1 MGRLPRRPD
10 KEYVIKSQQVQ
21 STTSPFRRKEDRIT
35 GEPVEEMNQGLGRIR
50 VRIGKEKRLEQQLQ
64 R

>member
-1 MGRLPRRPD
+1 
-10 KEYVIKSQQVQ
+10 
-21 STTSPFRRKEDRIT
+21 
-35 GEPVEEMNQGLGRIR
+35 VEEINEALGRIR